1 VSSAA
6 TGLRGQ
12 ENDRNGRWGEGRQAG
27 TVDGQC
33 IRNRPHWGGVV
44 KQAERLVRYTFE
56 RRIERHDI
64 HDEPQR
70 GSGVSIARVGAIVVG
85 YGGDMTERPPQK
97 RSHWVEE
104 GCRWLTVSATGDV
117 CFCGGGAEGQRVAPT
132 LANRWLG
139 WREQMGNESNPYK
152 NRSAWKQG
160 SRRSNRGEASI

>member
-1 VSSAA
+1 MTDMA
-6 TGLRGQ
+6 GG
-12 ENDRNGRWGEGRQAG
+12 GGEGGKKTAPPNDQ
-27 TVDGQC
+27 
-33 IRNRPHWGGVV
+33 
-44 KQAERLVRYTFE
+44 LVRYTFE

-117 CFCGGGAEGQRVAPT
+117 TTQYSGVDEENGAGPLKERPDAEGMFLWGGAEGQRVAPT